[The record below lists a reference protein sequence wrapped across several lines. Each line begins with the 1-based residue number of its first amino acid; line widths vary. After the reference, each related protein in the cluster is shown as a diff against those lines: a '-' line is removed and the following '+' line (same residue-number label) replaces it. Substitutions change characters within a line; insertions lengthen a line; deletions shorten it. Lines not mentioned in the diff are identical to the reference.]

1 MNARQYCSP
10 ANIASPARG
19 RALRYARAG
28 LVAFSLA
35 LALAG
40 CSSDKWGFP
49 YRPSVQQGNWV
60 THEQVAQLKQGMT
73 RDQVRFV
80 LGSPTLTDVLHA
92 DRWDYVYYYNKA
104 GRLAEHR
111 RLVLLFDGD
120 TLKRI
125 DGDVVPLSPEQAAA
139 RAAAAGG
146 NAAQADGKSA
156 DAPAEGFDG
165 AEAGEHASDRILA
178 RIGQLTRTLRDSM
191 RELGLDK
198 HVERAAEAVPD
209 ARDRLRYVASM
220 TEQAAEHHL
229 AGVDAR
235 TVELEELLSGGAA
248 PLGHD
253 KERSA

>member
-92 DRWDYVYYYNKA
+92 DRWDYVYYYKPGSGAPEERKFTVWFKDGVLDRWEGDKQPDKQPFQLNK
-104 GRLAEHR
+104 
-111 RLVLLFDGD
+111 
-120 TLKRI
+120 K
-125 DGDVVPLSPEQAAA
+125 
-139 RAAAAGG
+139 
-146 NAAQADGKSA
+146 QAD
-156 DAPAEGFDG
+156 
-165 AEAGEHASDRILA
+165 
-178 RIGQLTRTLRDSM
+178 
-191 RELGLDK
+191 
-198 HVERAAEAVPD
+198 EAVKRAKDYANEPP
-209 ARDRLRYVASM
+209 RPGQSGR
-220 TEQAAEHHL
+220 
-229 AGVDAR
+229 GNG
-235 TVELEELLSGGAA
+235 TVSA
-248 PLGHD
+248 PL
-253 KERSA
+253 E